1 MPTLQNFKG
10 VVKRIWVPKPY
21 QEAGVDWLSTRP
33 SSALFW
39 KPGLGK
45 TTTVMRAF
53 QKLRQMKK
61 LGVKRMV
68 VIAPLKVCEGVWAQQ
83 QEEWGGFEE
92 LRIGFAHGS
101 AKREVLHD
109 KNLDIVL
116 LNYDGLLWAVPFM
129 VPGLFDVVCFDE
141 LPRMKH
147 TNTRRFKLMKSVLG
161 SFKFRWGLT
170 GTPIPNG
177 LMDIFGQVFILDGG
191 ARLGPYITK
200 FRLKYFHQKP
210 FDKWSWFPNQ
220 GADKQIVK
228 AIANLAHY
236 VDEEQWNKL
245 PKLINMRIKVDL
257 PPDVMQQYKRL
268 EQDFIVKLKSG
279 IVTAAT
285 AATLS
290 LKLRQFASGSLY
302 DDERH
307 VVPAHECKLDALES
321 LYTELNG
328 EPLIVAV
335 GFLHEVE
342 AIRKRLGTIDGKP
355 IPYIGSGMAKGE
367 LALVQKRWNMGWLPI
382 VLGHPTSM
390 AYGLNLQGGGCN
402 LAWYSLTFNAEEF
415 EQLIRRL
422 RRTGQK
428 NKVVNYRL
436 ESAKTIDEYL
446 WSVVGKK
453 GMTQQKMLDALR
465 DFYGVK

>member
-1 MPTLQNFKG
+1 MNT
-10 VVKRIWVPKPY
+10 KRVWVPKPY
-21 QEAGVDWLSTRP
+21 QVEGVEWLATRP

-45 TTTVMRAF
+45 TTTVLRAF
-53 QKLRQMKK
+53 QNLRKMKK
-61 LGVKRMV
+61 LGIKRMLV
-68 VIAPLKVCEGVWAQQ
+68 VAPLKVCEGVWSQQ
-83 QEEWGGFEE
+83 QEEWGGFED
-92 LRIGFAHGS
+92 LRIGFAHGD
-101 AKREVLHD
+101 D
-109 KNLDIVL
+109 KADTLLDRDLDIVL
-116 LNYDGLLWAVPFM
+116 LNYDGLLWAVPHLA
-129 VPGLFDVVCFDE
+129 PGVFDVICFDE

-147 TNTRRFKLMKSVLG
+147 TNTRRFKLVKSVLA

-170 GTPIPNG
+170 GTPVPNG
-177 LMDIFGQVFILDGG
+177 LMDIFGQVFVLDGG

-210 FDKWSWFPNQ
+210 FDKWTWFPNQ

-236 VDEEQWNKL
+236 VDENQWNKL
-245 PKLINMRIKVDL
+245 PRLINSPIKVTL
-257 PPDVMQQYKRL
+257 PPPVMKQYRL
-268 EQDFIVKLKSG
+268 LEKEFIVKLQSG

-302 DDERH
+302 DDDRN

-342 AIRKRLGTIDGKP
+342 AIRKRLGTIHGKP

-367 LALVQKRWNMGWLPI
+367 LAQVQKLWNMGWLPI
-382 VLGHPTSM
+382 VLAHPTSA
-390 AYGLNLQGGGCN
+390 AYGLNMQMGGYN
-402 LAWYSLTFNAEEF
+402 LLWYSLTFNAEEF

-422 RRTGQK
+422 RRTGQTRR
-428 NKVVNYRL
+428 VMNYRL
-436 ESAKTIDEYL
+436 EAVKTIDEYL

-453 GMTQQKMLDALR
+453 GMTQQKMLTALR
-465 DFYGVK
+465 DFYSVK